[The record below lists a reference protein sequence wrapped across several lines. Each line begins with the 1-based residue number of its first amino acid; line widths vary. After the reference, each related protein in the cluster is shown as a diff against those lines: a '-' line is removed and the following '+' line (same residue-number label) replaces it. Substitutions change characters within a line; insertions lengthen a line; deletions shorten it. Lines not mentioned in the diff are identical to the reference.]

1 LLPFLKFRG
10 REPPVCRPIQLM
22 TPTTTLPN
30 PPPDAELR
38 SSEKSFRL
46 LVESVSDYAI
56 FMLDTEGR
64 VASWNAGA
72 QRIKGYR
79 PEEIIGQSF
88 ERFYP
93 PDKVAEGWP
102 REELRRAI
110 ANGRIEDEGWRVRK
124 DGSRFWASVVI
135 TALRDPRGRLQGFA
149 KVTRDLT
156 ERRKQEEELR
166 RSEEQFR
173 LLLEAVKDYALFML
187 DTSGRV
193 LTWNAGAT
201 AIMGYTASEVLS
213 CHFSMFFPQNDVAAG
228 RPEQELSQALR
239 TGRAELEEQRV
250 RKDGSL
256 FWANVIITPV
266 LDRDGVLR
274 GFAKVTRDLTE
285 QRRLLELERASRHMN
300 EFIAMLAHELRNPLA
315 PIRNAVNV
323 LRMQPDLPPVVDR
336 MGDMIDRQA
345 RQLTRLVDDLLDVG
359 RIATGKISLQRQD
372 LDYREIVLASAEAA
386 RPLMAAKRHQLQ
398 VEVAEHIPMR
408 GDPTRLAQ
416 VLHNLLS
423 NAARYT
429 PEGGE
434 VSLTATVVGSRS
446 ITRVLDNGQGI
457 APEALESI
465 FGLFEQE
472 HGVERNPSESSLG
485 IGLTLARTLTE
496 LHGGSLT
503 AHSEGRG
510 RGASFELV
518 LPCQPVSATRE
529 AGRGSAPPRADDMR
543 VLVVDDNHDSA
554 DSMVMLLEQLGHEAH
569 AAYGSEQALQLA
581 STVRPTLVLLDLNM
595 PGEGGFEVIRR
606 LRAQI
611 DHPVYIA
618 AMTGY
623 GQRADRERT
632 RGAGFDEHLTKPV
645 ALDPL
650 VKVIQ
655 RASRRAAPA

>member
-1 LLPFLKFRG
+1 
-10 REPPVCRPIQLM
+10 
-22 TPTTTLPN
+22 
-30 PPPDAELR
+30 
-38 SSEKSFRL
+38 
-46 LVESVSDYAI
+46 
-56 FMLDTEGR
+56 
-64 VASWNAGA
+64 
-72 QRIKGYR
+72 
-79 PEEIIGQSF
+79 
-88 ERFYP
+88 
-93 PDKVAEGWP
+93 
-102 REELRRAI
+102 
-110 ANGRIEDEGWRVRK
+110 
-124 DGSRFWASVVI
+124 VVI
-135 TALRDPRGRLQGFA
+135 TALRDAKGRLQGFA

-156 ERRKQEEELR
+156 ERRRQEEELR
-166 RSEEQFR
+166 RSEEKLR
-173 LLLEAVKDYALFML
+173 LLLESVKDYALFML
-187 DTSGRV
+187 DPSGHV

-201 AIMGYTASEVLS
+201 AIMGYQASEVLS
-213 CHFSMFFPQNDVAAG
+213 RHYSLFFPPEAVAAG
-228 RPEQELSQALR
+228 RPDEELGEALR
-239 TGRAELEEQRV
+239 NGRSEHEEQRV
-250 RKDGSL
+250 RHDGTL
-256 FWANVIITPV
+256 FWANVVITPV
-266 LDRDGVLR
+266 LDSDGVLR

-285 QRRLLELERASRHMN
+285 QRRLVDLERASRHMN

-323 LRMQPDLPPVVDR
+323 LRMQPDLLPVVDR

-372 LDYREIVLASAEAA
+372 VDYREIVLASAEAV

-398 VEVAEHIPMR
+398 VEVANHIPMR

-429 PEGGE
+429 PDGGE
-434 VSLTATVVGSRS
+434 ISLTAKLDGNRS
-446 ITRVLDNGQGI
+446 ITRVRDNGQGI
-457 APEALESI
+457 APEALERV

-472 HGVERNPSESSLG
+472 PGVERNPSESSLG

-503 AHSEGRG
+503 ARSEGRG
-510 RGASFELV
+510 RGATFELV
-518 LPCQPVSATRE
+518 LPCQAQSA
-529 AGRGSAPPRADDMR
+529 ARGARRGAAPARAEDIR
-543 VLVVDDNHDSA
+543 ILVVDDNHDSA

-569 AAYGSEQALQLA
+569 AAYGAEQALKLA
-581 STVRPTLVLLDLNM
+581 GSVKPSLILLDLNM
-595 PGEGGFEVIRR
+595 PGADGFKVIHH
-606 LRAQI
+606 LRAAI

-650 VKVIQ
+650 LKVMQ
-655 RASRRAAPA
+655 RAAHRASSA

>member
-1 LLPFLKFRG
+1 
-10 REPPVCRPIQLM
+10 M
-22 TPTTTLPN
+22 TPHTTLPH
-30 PPPDAELR
+30 PPPEDAELR

-46 LVESVSDYAI
+46 LVDSVTDYAI

-79 PEEIIGQSF
+79 PEEIIGHSF

-93 PDKVAEGWP
+93 PEKVAAGWP

-110 ANGRIEDEGWRVRK
+110 ACGRVEDEGWRIRK
-124 DGSRFWASVVI
+124 DG
-135 TALRDPRGRLQGFA
+135 
-149 KVTRDLT
+149 TR
-156 ERRKQEEELR
+156 
-166 RSEEQFR
+166 
-173 LLLEAVKDYALFML
+173 
-187 DTSGRV
+187 
-193 LTWNAGAT
+193 
-201 AIMGYTASEVLS
+201 
-213 CHFSMFFPQNDVAAG
+213 
-228 RPEQELSQALR
+228 
-239 TGRAELEEQRV
+239 
-250 RKDGSL
+250 
-256 FWANVIITPV
+256 FWANVVITPV
-266 LDRDGVLR
+266 LDRDGALR
-274 GFAKVTRDLTE
+274 GFAKVTRDMTE

-323 LRMQPDLPPVVDR
+323 LRMQPDLPPVIDR
-336 MGDMIDRQA
+336 MADMIDRQA

-386 RPLMAAKRHQLQ
+386 RPLVAGKRHQLQ
-398 VEVAEHIPMR
+398 VEVADQIPMR

-429 PEGGE
+429 PDGGE
-434 VSLTATVVGSRS
+434 ISLTATVDGNRS
-446 ITRVLDNGQGI
+446 ITRVRDNGQGI
-457 APEALESI
+457 APEALERI

-472 HGVERNPSESSLG
+472 PGVERNPSESSLG
-485 IGLTLARTLTE
+485 IGLTLARTLAE

-510 RGASFELV
+510 LGATFELV
-518 LPCQPVSATRE
+518 LPCQPVTTAPAE
-529 AGRGSAPPRADDMR
+529 GRGASAPRSDDLR

-554 DSMVMLLEQLGHEAH
+554 DSMVLLLEQLGHEAH
-569 AAYGSEQALQLA
+569 AAYGAAQALKLA
-581 STVRPTLVLLDLNM
+581 ATVRPSLILLDLNM
-595 PGEGGFEVIRR
+595 PGEDGFEVIRR
-606 LRAQI
+606 LRSVI
-611 DHPVYIA
+611 EHPVYIA

-650 VKVIQ
+650 LKVMQ
-655 RASRRAAPA
+655 RAAQRAAG

>member
-1 LLPFLKFRG
+1 
-10 REPPVCRPIQLM
+10 M

-30 PPPDAELR
+30 PPPDEAELR

-56 FMLDTEGR
+56 FMLDSEGR

-93 PDKVAEGWP
+93 PEKVAEGWP

-166 RSEEQFR
+166 RSEEQLR
-173 LLLEAVKDYALFML
+173 LMLEAVKDYALFML

-228 RPEQELSQALR
+228 RPEQELGQALR

-434 VSLTATVVGSRS
+434 VILTATVVGSRS

-518 LPCQPVSATRE
+518 LPCQPSSGTRE
-529 AGRGSAPPRADDMR
+529 AGRGSAPQRADDMR

-581 STVRPTLVLLDLNM
+581 GTVRPTLILLDLNM
-595 PGEGGFEVIRR
+595 PGEGGFEIIQR
-606 LRAQI
+606 LRARLE
-611 DHPVYIA
+611 HPVYIA

-655 RASRRAAPA
+655 RAARRASAS

>member
-1 LLPFLKFRG
+1 MLPFLKFRG

>member
-1 LLPFLKFRG
+1 
-10 REPPVCRPIQLM
+10 M
-22 TPTTTLPN
+22 TPTATLPDAQ
-30 PPPDAELR
+30 PDDAELE

-64 VASWNAGA
+64 IASWNAGA

-93 PDKVAEGWP
+93 PEKVAEGWP
-102 REELRRAI
+102 KEELRRAI
-110 ANGRIEDEGWRVRK
+110 AHGRMEDEGWRVRK

-135 TALRDPRGRLQGFA
+135 TALRDSKGRLQGFA

-156 ERRKQEEELR
+156 ERRRQEEELR
-166 RSEEQFR
+166 RSEEKLR
-173 LLLEAVKDYALFML
+173 LMVEAVKDYALFML
-187 DTSGRV
+187 DPSGHV
-193 LTWNAGAT
+193 LTWNAGAA
-201 AIMGYTASEVLS
+201 AIMGYQATEVLS
-213 CHFSMFFPQNDVAAG
+213 RHFSMFFVPEAVAAG
-228 RPEQELSQALR
+228 RPDEELREAIR
-239 TGRAELEEQRV
+239 TGRSEQEEQRV
-250 RKDGSL
+250 RRDGTV
-256 FWANVIITPV
+256 FWASVVITPV
-266 LDRDGVLR
+266 LGAEGVLR

-285 QRRLLELERASRHMN
+285 QRRLVELERATRHMN

-323 LRMQPDLPPVVDR
+323 LRMQPELPPVVDR

-359 RIATGKISLQRQD
+359 RVATGKISLQRHD
-372 LDYREIVLASAEAA
+372 IDFREVVLASAEAA

-398 VEVAEHIPMR
+398 VDVAEQIPMR

-434 VSLTATVVGSRS
+434 VTVTATVEGNRS
-446 ITRVLDNGQGI
+446 ITRVRDNGQGI
-457 APEALESI
+457 AQQALERV

-472 HGVERNPSESSLG
+472 PGVERNPTESGLG

-496 LHGGSLT
+496 LHGGTLR
-503 AHSEGRG
+503 AYSEGRG
-510 RGASFELV
+510 RGATFELI
-518 LPCQPVSATRE
+518 LPCQPVPT
-529 AGRGSAPPRADDMR
+529 GRARGRAAPPKADEVR

-569 AAYGSEQALQLA
+569 AAYGAQQALKVA
-581 STVRPTLVLLDLNM
+581 AEVRPALILLDLNM
-595 PGEGGFEVIRR
+595 PGEDGFEVIRQ
-606 LRAQI
+606 LRAAI
-611 DHPVYIA
+611 DHPVYVA

-650 VKVIQ
+650 LKAMQ
-655 RASRRAAPA
+655 RAAQRTGSP

>member
-1 LLPFLKFRG
+1 
-10 REPPVCRPIQLM
+10 M
-22 TPTTTLPN
+22 TPTTTLPH
-30 PPPDAELR
+30 PPPDDAELR

-56 FMLDTEGR
+56 FMLDTEGH

-93 PDKVAEGWP
+93 PEKVAEGWP

-110 ANGRIEDEGWRVRK
+110 ANGRMEDEGWRVRK

-135 TALRDPRGRLQGFA
+135 TALRDSRGRLQGFA

-156 ERRKQEEELR
+156 ERRRQEEELR
-166 RSEEQFR
+166 RSEEKLR

-187 DTSGRV
+187 DPTGHV
-193 LTWNAGAT
+193 LTWNAGAA
-201 AIMGYTASEVLS
+201 AIMGYRSADVLS
-213 CHFSMFFPQNDVAAG
+213 RHYSMFFPPEAVAAG
-228 RPEQELSQALR
+228 RPDEELREALR
-239 TGRAELEEQRV
+239 TGRSEQEEQRL
-250 RKDGSL
+250 RHDGTV

-285 QRRLLELERASRHMN
+285 QRRLVDLERASRHMN

-323 LRMQPDLPPVVDR
+323 LRMQPDLLPVVDR

-359 RIATGKISLQRQD
+359 RIATGKISLQRQEM
-372 LDYREIVLASAEAA
+372 DYREIVLASAEAA

-398 VEVAEHIPMR
+398 VEVAERIPMR

-434 VSLTATVVGSRS
+434 VSLTATVEGNRCV
-446 ITRVLDNGQGI
+446 TRVRDNGQGI

-472 HGVERNPSESSLG
+472 PGVERNPSESSLG

-503 AHSEGRG
+503 AQSEGRG
-510 RGASFELV
+510 HGATFELV
-518 LPCQPVSATRE
+518 LPCQPQPASRATG
-529 AGRGSAPPRADDMR
+529 AGPAPPRADELR
-543 VLVVDDNHDSA
+543 ILVIDDNQDSA

-569 AAYGSEQALQLA
+569 AAYGAEQALKLVGV
-581 STVRPTLVLLDLNM
+581 VRPSLILLDLNM
-595 PGEGGFEVIRR
+595 PGEDGFKVIRQ
-606 LRAQI
+606 LRAAI

-650 VKVIQ
+650 LKVMQ
-655 RASRRAAPA
+655 RAASIAAPKPPPARLGP

>member
-1 LLPFLKFRG
+1 
-10 REPPVCRPIQLM
+10 M

-30 PPPDAELR
+30 PPPDDAELK

-46 LVESVSDYAI
+46 LVDSVTDYAI

-110 ANGRIEDEGWRVRK
+110 ANGRMEDEGWRVRK

-135 TALRDPRGRLQGFA
+135 TALRDRKGRLQGFA

-156 ERRKQEEELR
+156 ERRRQDDELR
-166 RSEEQFR
+166 RSEEKFR

-187 DTSGRV
+187 DTSGQV

-213 CHFSMFFPQNDVAAG
+213 RHFSMFFPPDDVAAG
-228 RPEQELSQALR
+228 RPAEELGQALR
-239 TGRAELEEQRV
+239 TGRAELEEQRL

-285 QRRLLELERASRHMN
+285 QRRLMELERASRHMN

-323 LRMQPDLPPVVDR
+323 LRMQPELPPVVDR
-336 MGDMIDRQA
+336 MADMIDRQA

-386 RPLMAAKRHQLQ
+386 RPLLAAKRHTLQ
-398 VEVAEHIPMR
+398 VEVAEYIPMR

-434 VSLTATVVGSRS
+434 VCLTATVEGMHSV
-446 ITRVLDNGQGI
+446 TRVRDNGQGI
-457 APEALESI
+457 APSALESI

-472 HGVERNPSESSLG
+472 PDVERNPSESSLG
-485 IGLTLARTLTE
+485 IGLTLARTLAE
-496 LHGGSLT
+496 LHGGSLV
-503 AHSEGRG
+503 ARSEGRG
-510 RGASFELV
+510 RGATFELM
-518 LPCQPVSATRE
+518 LPCKAVSAARTTR
-529 AGRGSAPPRADDMR
+529 RGAAPPRADELR

-569 AAYGSEQALQLA
+569 AAYGSDQALQVA
-581 STVRPTLVLLDLNM
+581 GSVRPTLVLLDLNM
-595 PGEGGFEVIRR
+595 PGKDGFEVIRR
-606 LRAQI
+606 LRAEI

-650 VKVIQ
+650 LKVMQ
-655 RASRRAAPA
+655 RAAARSATSG